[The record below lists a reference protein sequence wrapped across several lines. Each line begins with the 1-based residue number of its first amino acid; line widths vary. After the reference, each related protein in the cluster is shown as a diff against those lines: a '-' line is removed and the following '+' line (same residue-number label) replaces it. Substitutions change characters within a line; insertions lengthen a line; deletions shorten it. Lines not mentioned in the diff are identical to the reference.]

1 MYATVLQLTEL
12 MCDGGLICL
21 YSCGV
26 GVCAGGVQ
34 RGACGNAECIHVH
47 NRIYFNHIQPS

>member
-1 MYATVLQLTEL
+1 MYAAVLQLTEL

-26 GVCAGGVQ
+26 GVCAGSVHSAGS
-34 RGACGNAECIHVH
+34 GNAE
-47 NRIYFNHIQPS
+47 